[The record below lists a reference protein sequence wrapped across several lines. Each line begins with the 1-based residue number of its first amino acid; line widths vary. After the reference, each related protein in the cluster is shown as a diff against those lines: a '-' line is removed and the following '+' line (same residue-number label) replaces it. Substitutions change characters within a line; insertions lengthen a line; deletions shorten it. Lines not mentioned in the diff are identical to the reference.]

1 MSRIEAA
8 PAANTRTTRR
18 QEETRKRLV
27 EATHVLLAQGEE
39 KVTIQAITA
48 AADVGAGTFY
58 NYFQNREEIFDAVV
72 DDAVESL
79 GRRLDAM
86 THDMTD
92 AAEIYSFSL
101 RHLMGMAVT
110 DPVWGWLVVHLGIA
124 HSRLIGILG
133 PRAKR
138 DLMIGIK
145 SKRFSI
151 PDVDMAT
158 AITFGALLSAIYTHL
173 ENPTKKDPSALFAET
188 MLLMVGI
195 SPEEAKRVTSLPMP
209 KLPDLD

>member
-1 MSRIEAA
+1 MYGFSFNFVLGISGCI
-8 PAANTRTTRR
+8 PAS
-18 QEETRKRLV
+18 
-27 EATHVLLAQGEE
+27 HVSLPIVDC
-39 KVTIQAITA
+39 KYSTVSKTA
-48 AADVGAGTFY
+48 FFA
-58 NYFQNREEIFDAVV
+58 
-72 DDAVESL
+72 
-79 GRRLDAM
+79 
-86 THDMTD
+86 

-110 DPVWGWLVVHLGIA
+110 DPVWGWLVVRLGIA
-124 HSRLIGILG
+124 HNRLISILG

-173 ENPTKKDPSALFAET
+173 ENPSKEDPSAVFAET
-188 MLLMVGI
+188 MLRMVGI
-195 SPEEAKRVTSLPMP
+195 APEEAKRITKLPMP
-209 KLPDLD
+209 ALPVLN

>member
-1 MSRIEAA
+1 MYGFSF
-8 PAANTRTTRR
+8 N
-18 QEETRKRLV
+18 LV
-27 EATHVLLAQGEE
+27 EAAHILLSQGEE
-39 KVTIQAITA
+39 KVTIQAITD

-72 DDAVESL
+72 DDAVERL
-79 GRRLDAM
+79 GQRLDAM
-86 THDMTD
+86 TRDMED

-110 DPVWGWLVVHLGIA
+110 DPVWGWLVVRLGIA
-124 HSRLIGILG
+124 HNRLISILG

-173 ENPTKKDPSALFAET
+173 ENPSKEDPSAVFAET
-188 MLLMVGI
+188 MLRMVGI
-195 SPEEAKRVTSLPMP
+195 APEEAKRITKLPMP
-209 KLPDLD
+209 ALPVLN